1 VTVVLLTL
9 RFLLELALLAA
20 MGVAGWRLAG
30 ATWAQAILVVTL
42 PLVTA
47 IVWGLV
53 ISPKARVQL
62 PLAPRLVIELV
73 LFATAAVLLWLA
85 DLTTWA
91 VVLLGGEL
99 LVLGGLLASGQR
111 PGRDQ
116 LPTAG

>member
-1 VTVVLLTL
+1 
-9 RFLLELALLAA
+9 
-20 MGVAGWRLAG
+20 
-30 ATWAQAILVVTL
+30 
-42 PLVTA
+42 
-47 IVWGLV
+47 
-53 ISPKARVQL
+53 
-62 PLAPRLVIELV
+62 VIELV